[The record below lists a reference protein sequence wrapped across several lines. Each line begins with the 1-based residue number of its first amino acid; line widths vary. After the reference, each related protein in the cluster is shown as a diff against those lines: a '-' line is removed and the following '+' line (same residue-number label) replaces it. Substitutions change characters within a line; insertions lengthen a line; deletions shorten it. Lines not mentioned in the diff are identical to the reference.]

1 MIMSKTSPFQISVC
15 TAHRTISRGRLQQN
29 LTAETSAYQ
38 QAISGS
44 QRTGIAGTRKTAD
57 KRRLYNARST
67 PGAAKL
73 PPPYGRKKPCVQG
86 RKTAARRGRSIA
98 RHRRFEPFR
107 FQTDSQP
114 LSDSKNGR
122 AASQKSTPSLPAE
135 VIVWDLSAVRWGRG
149 AEGSGHAPQG
159 VHLLLW
165 LFSDVMGEWII
176 QVCFADIRQAH
187 LTAS

>member
-29 LTAETSAYQ
+29 LTDETSAYQ

-44 QRTGIAGTRKTAD
+44 QRTGIAGTRKTAN
-57 KRRLYNARST
+57 KRRLCNARST
-67 PGAAKL
+67 PWAAKL
-73 PPPYGRKKPCVQG
+73 PLPYGRKKPCVQG

-114 LSDSKNGR
+114 LSDSKKRQSSPAKKYPLFARGSHCVGSQRGPMGPRRRRERTR
-122 AASQKSTPSLPAE
+122 AAGCA
-135 VIVWDLSAVRWGRG
+135 SAPL
-149 AEGSGHAPQG
+149 AF
-159 VHLLLW
+159 L
-165 LFSDVMGEWII
+165 
-176 QVCFADIRQAH
+176 
-187 LTAS
+187 